1 MLKIGNV
8 NFLNSYPFRYGLT
21 EIQGFD
27 VQVMVPSEI
36 ASALENDEIDI
47 GLVPVAA
54 FIEHPK
60 WQLVSDYCI
69 GAVGEVQTVI
79 LVSKQPVSQ
88 IDTICYDPDSRSSN
102 LLTKVLS
109 RFYWKIAPRAVGE
122 DADARVLI
130 GDKAFLDYSAEY
142 PYRYDLSA
150 EWHDFQNLPFVF
162 AVWAANKPI
171 CEDVK
176 SNLNRHFKYGVEH
189 IPETIQRYK
198 TALPISESATY
209 DYLTTKISFLL
220 DPLKLT
226 AIKRFKEL
234 SGRL

>member
-1 MLKIGNV
+1 MLRIGNV

-21 EIQGFD
+21 EIHGFD
-27 VQVMVPSEI
+27 IQVMVPSKI

-47 GLVPVAA
+47 GLVPVGA
-54 FIEHPK
+54 FIEHPD
-60 WQLVSDYCI
+60 WQLVSDYGI
-69 GAVGEVQTVI
+69 GAVGEVKTVI
-79 LVSKQPVSQ
+79 MVSKKPVSQ
-88 IDTICYDPDSRSSN
+88 IDTISYDPDSRSSN

-109 RFYWKIAPRAVGE
+109 RFHWKIEPRAVVE
-122 DADARVLI
+122 HADARVLI

-150 EWHDFQNLPFVF
+150 EWFDFQKLPFVF

-171 CEDVK
+171 SEDVV
-176 SNLNRHFKYGVEH
+176 SNLNRHFKFGVEH
-189 IPETIQRYK
+189 IPATIQHYK

-209 DYLTTKISFLL
+209 DYLTNNISFLL

-226 AIKRFKEL
+226 AIERFREL